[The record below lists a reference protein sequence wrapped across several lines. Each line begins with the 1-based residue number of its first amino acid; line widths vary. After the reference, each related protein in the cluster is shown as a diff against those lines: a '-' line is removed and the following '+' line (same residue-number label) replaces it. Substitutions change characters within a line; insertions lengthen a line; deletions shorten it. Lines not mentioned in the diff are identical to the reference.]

1 MNDPKAIT
9 NTLSRFAFGLGQLL
23 QGIVLGLLLAIA
35 LWRLLA
41 LSGSIPVF
49 RYLMF

>member
-1 MNDPKAIT
+1 MNNRSGAMM
-9 NTLSRFAFGLGQLL
+9 NRAAYALGQLF
-23 QGIVLGLLLAIA
+23 QGVVLGLLLAVA

>member
-1 MNDPKAIT
+1 MPPRIT
-9 NTLSRFAFGLGQLL
+9 FLAGQVL
-23 QGIVLGLLLAIA
+23 QGTTLGILLAVA
-35 LWRLLA
+35 FWRLFG

>member
-1 MNDPKAIT
+1 MNKRSDAT
-9 NTLSRFAFGLGQLL
+9 FNRAAYALGQLF
-23 QGIVLGLLLAIA
+23 QGIALGILLAIA
-35 LWRLLA
+35 SWRLLA

>member
-1 MNDPKAIT
+1 MT
-9 NTLSRFAFGLGQLL
+9 SRLGFFAGQLL
-23 QGIVLGLLLAIA
+23 QGVVLGILLAVA
-35 LWRLLA
+35 LWRLFG